1 MGIGLS
7 YIDEIIDNY
16 NTTLNC
22 VELEDS
28 EEEEKVLVADEMQ
41 GKLDRIW
48 EDLSEFSCESFF
60 NRIYCNQKKPGSLL
74 QRGAR
79 KKMNS
84 HLWIGLKMVADL
96 IDDLKVDMILGSD
109 GLVLGTTTWTRPIVG
124 LLVAWQRW
132 SIEEDFYGKFF
143 FLEI

>member
-41 GKLDRIW
+41 GKLDRI
-48 EDLSEFSCESFF
+48 
-60 NRIYCNQKKPGSLL
+60 
-74 QRGAR
+74 
-79 KKMNS
+79 
-84 HLWIGLKMVADL
+84 
-96 IDDLKVDMILGSD
+96 
-109 GLVLGTTTWTRPIVG
+109 
-124 LLVAWQRW
+124 
-132 SIEEDFYGKFF
+132 
-143 FLEI
+143 